1 MAYAEK
7 RGDTYRLRAS
17 CGYSADGRQIQRSKT
32 WKPVPGMS
40 EKKIQKELEKELL
53 RFQEEC
59 DSCTISGDVKFSVF
73 ADQWFA
79 EYAVKKL
86 KASSYQ
92 RMKKYTERV
101 YQAIGHLRMDKI
113 TPRHIQQFINNLSEP
128 GINQTTGGGLSPKT
142 IKEYRSFI
150 SNVFRYAIRMGMV
163 RNNPCENTLLPT
175 QREREH
181 KVYTLEQTQIFLEAL
196 ENAPIMWKAFCTL
209 AIYSGLRRGELLGLE
224 WPDIN
229 FEDRLL
235 TVARIS
241 YYTPADGV
249 YTDTPKTTGSR
260 RSIRLA
266 PVVFDVLRQW
276 KIEQAEKRLSLGD
289 QWHDTGRVFT
299 GWNGESLHPNAPYNW
314 LSRFCSRI
322 NLPFYGIHH
331 FRHINASLQIASGA
345 DVKSVSANLGHS
357 VVSTTLNIYAHA
369 FDEAR
374 ARASEGVGDL
384 LVKQPQRSRRA

>member
-32 WKPVPGMS
+32 WKPAPGMS
-40 EKKIQKELEKELL
+40 KKKIQKELEKELL

-73 ADQWFA
+73 ADQWFT
-79 EYAVKKL
+79 EYAAKKL

-101 YQAIGHLRMDKI
+101 YRAIGHLRMDKI
-113 TPRHIQQFINNLSEP
+113 TPRHIQQFINNLNEP
-128 GINQTTGGGLSPKT
+128 GINQTTGGSLSPKT

-163 RNNPCENTLLPT
+163 RNNPCENTLLPA
-175 QREREH
+175 QKEQER
-181 KVYTLEQTQIFLEAL
+181 KLYTLEQTQTFLEAL
-196 ENAPIMWKAFCTL
+196 EDAPTMWKAFCTL

-224 WPDIN
+224 WQDIG
-229 FEDRLL
+229 FDDRII
-235 TVARIS
+235 TVTRIS
-241 YYTPADGV
+241 YYTPEDGV

-266 PVVFDVLRQW
+266 PVVFDLLRHW
-276 KIEQAEKRLSLGD
+276 KIEQAEKRLALGD

-299 GWNGESLHPNAPYNW
+299 GWNGAGLHPNAPYNW
-314 LSRFCSRI
+314 LSRFCKRI
-322 NLPFYGIHH
+322 DLPFYGIHH

-374 ARASEGVGDL
+374 AKASEGVGDL
-384 LVKQPQRSRRA
+384 LAKQPQRSRRA